1 MNHLEQLALDAEC
14 AVYVMASPDAQQI
27 ELMSLKPVTASDA
40 ERESLRARWP
50 GRDLRGVGVLGR
62 LADSRVAV
70 ALRVPFDCTELTA
83 LLTAFTRYC
92 EAHYGEPHCDD
103 SVTWLE
109 QLHRLPDTRIN

>member
-1 MNHLEQLALDAEC
+1 MNHLETLAVDAEI
-14 AVYVMASPDAQQI
+14 AVYVMASPDAREI
-27 ELMSLKPVTASDA
+27 EFLPLKPRMASDA
-40 ERESLRARWP
+40 ERESLAARWP

-62 LADSRVAV
+62 LADSRVPV
-70 ALRVPFDCTELTA
+70 ALRVPFDCHRLTA

-109 QLHRLPDTRIN
+109 QLHRLPDTRID